1 MGKVTAK
8 EIIAY
13 MESLQNE
20 EQRRVLMGFFKTGP
34 GEYGEGD
41 EFLGLKVPQT
51 REVVKNVWKDFPLE
65 EVPELLMS
73 KWHEVRLCGLL
84 ILVAKFERL
93 TKRAAART
101 PLECT
106 EMKKQMP
113 LECTENMR
121 MKRPSLECTEEA
133 IRWRDEILTMYLK
146 YAERANNWDLV
157 DLSVHKILGHWL
169 LLPTML
175 PDGVLGQHRDYKLK
189 VLDNLACSDPQPPN
203 LGGSNLW
210 KQRMSIV
217 CSWKTSQMGDPSWCL
232 RYAEIHLHHPHD
244 LMHKAVGWMLR
255 EMGKRCSMDLLRDFL
270 RQHAHEMPRTMLRY
284 AIEKM
289 SEQERQYWMGLTP
302 SSSLTPRSAE
312 GRLQGK
318 NSSPNGEGN
327 YVCKVIKYAGVPVP
341 DFVEIIL
348 KGDDEAMYYLLHD
361 RLKHSLYERY
371 EAYNN
376 HLCDDYEDVIDD
388 FFLYLRECGR
398 YPYEPLKRIKKKES
412 FETWL
417 LNTFRN
423 YLSNRA
429 EAEGQGFSSQQ
440 NCEAHSLIAGEGISD
455 DEKVRIVSQLIAYA
469 HQVFYPRGRFIFL
482 RSLLTMLNK
491 QRAVPNKEM
500 AKALDMSD
508 LAYRVA
514 VYRMKQNVK
523 RFRER
528 LLKGEML
535 RLDDDHQQMADSI
548 NRDFIHLYPTLFRIY
563 LECIDSLKTST
574 AVKNLRQQYLEE
586 RGFAVH
592 EPDADSPIRVRIPA
606 FWEKLNRWMTT

>member
-1 MGKVTAK
+1 
-8 EIIAY
+8 

-20 EQRRVLMGFFKTGP
+20 EQRRILMGFFKTGP

-51 REVVKNVWKDFPLE
+51 REVVKMALNIDHGPLTID

-84 ILVAKFERL
+84 ILVAKFEKL
-93 TKRAAART
+93 ATKR
-101 PLECT
+101 LEND
-106 EMKKQMP
+106 EK
-113 LECTENMR
+113 
-121 MKRPSLECTEEA
+121 A
-133 IRWRDEILTMYLK
+133 IRGRDEILTMYLK

-169 LLPTML
+169 LLPSN
-175 PDGVLGQHRDYKLK
+175 LGDKDNKIK
-189 VLDNLACSDPQPPN
+189 VLDGLAQSD
-203 LGGSNLW
+203 NLW

-255 EMGKRCSMDLLRDFL
+255 EMGKRVSMDLLRDFL

-289 SEQERQYWMGLTP
+289 SEQERQYWMNLISNP
-302 SSSLTPRSAE
+302 SP
-312 GRLQGK
+312 K
-318 NSSPNGEGN
+318 GEGN
-327 YVCKVIKYAGVPVP
+327 YVSKVIKYAGVPVP
-341 DFVEIIL
+341 DFVERIL

-361 RLKHSLYERY
+361 RLSHQLHERF
-371 EAYNN
+371 EAYKNN
-376 HLCDDYEDVIDD
+376 LCDDYEDVIDD

-398 YPYEPLKRIKKKES
+398 YPYEPLKRIKKKEA

-429 EAEGQGFSSQQ
+429 ETEGKGMSSQL
-440 NCEAHSLIAGEGISD
+440 NSEAHSPIVGEGSAG
-455 DEKVRIVSQLIAYA
+455 DEEKIRIVSQLIAYA

-500 AKALDMSD
+500 AEALDMSD

-514 VYRMKQNVK
+514 VYRMKQNV
-523 RFRER
+523 RHFRER
-528 LLKGEML
+528 LLKGETL
-535 RLDDDHQQMADSI
+535 RLDDEHQQIADNI
-548 NRDFIHLYPTLFRIY
+548 NCDFIHLYPTLFRIY
-563 LECIDSLKTST
+563 LQSIDTLKTSI
-574 AVKNLRQQYLEE
+574 AVKHLRQQYLEE

-592 EPDADSPIRVRIPA
+592 EPDVDSPIRVRIPA
-606 FWEKLNRWMTT
+606 FWSKLNRWLTT